1 MTKTERITRN
11 EAIVRLAKRD
21 VPVLKIAEAYGLSH
35 QMVYNIINRAKDE
48 ELARREMAKA
58 RKEATKN
65 WIVRTIQNNKRTH
78 VRLADVVRG
87 ICAQILRLYEGEDAI
102 EMIDHLEKVVSDVYA
117 FDYCRNS
124 AVVVNYC
131 EAQKDFARKEVQG
144 NEDCRK
150 NNL

>member
-58 RKEATKN
+58 RKEATTN

-87 ICAQILRLYEGEDAI
+87 ICTQILRLYEGEDAI
-102 EMIDHLEKVVSDVYA
+102 EMIDYLEKVVSDIYA

-124 AVVVNYC
+124 AIVINYC
-131 EAQKDFARKEVQG
+131 EAQKELARKEV
-144 NEDCRK
+144 
-150 NNL
+150 

>member
-1 MTKTERITRN
+1 MTKEERSTRN
-11 EAIVRLAKRD
+11 ETIVRLAKRD

-87 ICAQILRLYEGEDAI
+87 ICTQILRLYEGEDAI
-102 EMIDHLEKVVSDVYA
+102 EMIDHLEKTVSDIYA

-124 AVVVNYC
+124 AIVINYC
-131 EAQKDFARKEVQG
+131 EAQKDFARKEV
-144 NEDCRK
+144 
-150 NNL
+150 

>member
-1 MTKTERITRN
+1 MTKEERATRN

-35 QMVYNIINRAKDE
+35 QMIYNIINRAKDE
-48 ELARREMAKA
+48 ELARREMARA

-65 WIVRTIQNNKRTH
+65 WIMRTIQNNKRTH

-102 EMIDHLEKVVSDVYA
+102 EMIDHLEKTVSNIYM
-117 FDYCRNS
+117 FDYCKNQTV
-124 AVVVNYC
+124 ANYC
-131 EAQKDFARKEVQG
+131 EAQKDFARKEV
-144 NEDCRK
+144 
-150 NNL
+150 

>member
-21 VPVLKIAEAYGLSH
+21 IPVSKIAEAYGLSH

-78 VRLADVVRG
+78 VRLADVVRS

-102 EMIDHLEKVVSDVYA
+102 EIIDYLEKTVSDIYA

-124 AVVVNYC
+124 AIVINYC
-131 EAQKDFARKEVQG
+131 EAQKDFARKEV
-144 NEDCRK
+144 
-150 NNL
+150 

>member
-21 VPVLKIAEAYGLSH
+21 IPVLKIAEAYGLSH

-78 VRLADVVRG
+78 VRLTDVVRG
-87 ICAQILRLYEGEDAI
+87 ICTQILRLYEDDDAI
-102 EMIDHLEKVVSDVYA
+102 EMIDYLEKTVSDIYA

-124 AVVVNYC
+124 AIVVNYC
-131 EAQKDFARKEVQG
+131 EAQKDFARKEV
-144 NEDCRK
+144 
-150 NNL
+150 

>member
-11 EAIVRLAKRD
+11 AAIVRLAKRA

-35 QMVYNIINRAKDE
+35 QMIYNIINRAKDE

-87 ICAQILRLYEGEDAI
+87 ICTQILRLYECEDAI
-102 EMIDHLEKVVSDVYA
+102 EMIDYLEKVVSDIYA

-124 AVVVNYC
+124 AIVINYC
-131 EAQKDFARKEVQG
+131 EAQKDFARKEV
-144 NEDCRK
+144 
-150 NNL
+150 

>member
-1 MTKTERITRN
+1 MTKTERKSRN

-21 VPVLKIAEAYGLSH
+21 IPVSKIAEAFNLSH

-87 ICAQILRLYEGEDAI
+87 ICTQILRLYEGEDAI
-102 EMIDHLEKVVSDVYA
+102 EMIDCLEKTVSDVYA

-124 AVVVNYC
+124 AIVINYC
-131 EAQKDFARKEVQG
+131 EAQKDFARKEV
-144 NEDCRK
+144 
-150 NNL
+150 

>member
-11 EAIVRLAKRD
+11 AAIVRLAKRD
-21 VPVLKIAEAYGLSH
+21 IPVSKIAEAFNLSH

-48 ELARREMAKA
+48 EAARREMAKA

-102 EMIDHLEKVVSDVYA
+102 EMIDHLEKTVSDIYA

-124 AVVVNYC
+124 AIVLNYC
-131 EAQKDFARKEVQG
+131 EAQKDFARKEI
-144 NEDCRK
+144 
-150 NNL
+150 

>member
-78 VRLADVVRG
+78 VRLADVVSG
-87 ICAQILRLYEGEDAI
+87 ICAQILRLYEGDDAI
-102 EMIDHLEKVVSDVYA
+102 EMIDYLENVVSNVYA

-124 AVVVNYC
+124 ATVINYC
-131 EAQKDFARKEVQG
+131 KAQKDFARKEG
-144 NEDCRK
+144 
-150 NNL
+150 

>member
-1 MTKTERITRN
+1 MTKTERKSRN
-11 EAIVRLAKRD
+11 EAIVRLAKRE
-21 VPVLKIAEAYGLSH
+21 VPVSKIAEAFNLSH

-48 ELARREMAKA
+48 EAARREMAKA

-65 WIVRTIQNNKRTH
+65 WIVRTIQQNKRTH

-117 FDYCRNS
+117 YDYCRNS
-124 AVVVNYC
+124 AIVINYC
-131 EAQKDFARKEVQG
+131 EAQKDLARKEV
-144 NEDCRK
+144 
-150 NNL
+150 

>member
-102 EMIDHLEKVVSDVYA
+102 EMIDYLEKVVSDIYT

-124 AVVVNYC
+124 AVVINYC
-131 EAQKDFARKEVQG
+131 EAQKDFARKEV
-144 NEDCRK
+144 
-150 NNL
+150 

>member
-1 MTKTERITRN
+1 MTKEERATRN
-11 EAIVRLAKRD
+11 AAIVRLAKRA

-48 ELARREMAKA
+48 ELARRELAKA

-102 EMIDHLEKVVSDVYA
+102 EMIDYLEKVVSDIYA

-124 AVVVNYC
+124 AIVINYC
-131 EAQKDFARKEVQG
+131 EAQKDFARKEV
-144 NEDCRK
+144 
-150 NNL
+150 

>member
-1 MTKTERITRN
+1 MTKTERTTRN
-11 EAIVRLAKRD
+11 AAIIRLAKRD
-21 VPVLKIAEAYGLSH
+21 VPVSKIAEAFGLSH

-48 ELARREMAKA
+48 EAARREMAKA

-102 EMIDHLEKVVSDVYA
+102 EMIDHLEKTVSDIYA

-124 AVVVNYC
+124 AIVLNYC
-131 EAQKDFARKEVQG
+131 EAQKDFARKEI
-144 NEDCRK
+144 
-150 NNL
+150 

>member
-1 MTKTERITRN
+1 MTKTERTTRN

-48 ELARREMAKA
+48 EIARREMAKA

-65 WIVRTIQNNKRTH
+65 WIVRTIQQNKRTH

-87 ICAQILRLYEGEDAI
+87 ICTQILRLYEGEDAI
-102 EMIDHLEKVVSDVYA
+102 EMIDCLEKTVSDIYA

-124 AVVVNYC
+124 AIVINYC
-131 EAQKDFARKEVQG
+131 EAQKDFARKEV
-144 NEDCRK
+144 
-150 NNL
+150 

>member
-1 MTKTERITRN
+1 MTKTERTTRN
-11 EAIVRLAKRD
+11 AAIVRLAKRD

-35 QMVYNIINRAKDE
+35 QMVYNIINKAKDE
-48 ELARREMAKA
+48 ELARRELAKA

-65 WIVRTIQNNKRTH
+65 WIVRTIQQNKRTH

-102 EMIDHLEKVVSDVYA
+102 EMIDYLEKTVSDVYA

-124 AVVVNYC
+124 AVVINYC
-131 EAQKDFARKEVQG
+131 EAQKDFARKEV
-144 NEDCRK
+144 
-150 NNL
+150 

>member
-1 MTKTERITRN
+1 MTKEERTTRN
-11 EAIVRLAKRD
+11 AAIVRLAKRD
-21 VPVLKIAEAYGLSH
+21 IPVSKIAEAFNLSH

-48 ELARREMAKA
+48 EAARREMAKA

-102 EMIDHLEKVVSDVYA
+102 EMIDHLEKTVSDVYA

-124 AVVVNYC
+124 AIVINYC
-131 EAQKDFARKEVQG
+131 EAQKDFARKEV
-144 NEDCRK
+144 
-150 NNL
+150 

>member
-1 MTKTERITRN
+1 MTKTERTTRN

-48 ELARREMAKA
+48 EIARREMAKA

-65 WIVRTIQNNKRTH
+65 WIAHTIQQNKRTH

-87 ICAQILRLYEGEDAI
+87 ICTQILRLYEGEDAI
-102 EMIDHLEKVVSDVYA
+102 EMIDCLEKTVSDIYA

-124 AVVVNYC
+124 AIVINYC
-131 EAQKDFARKEVQG
+131 EAQKDFSRKEV
-144 NEDCRK
+144 
-150 NNL
+150 

>member
-1 MTKTERITRN
+1 MTKTERTTRN
-11 EAIVRLAKRD
+11 AAIVRLAKRA
-21 VPVLKIAEAYGLSH
+21 VPVLKIAEAFGLSH

-48 ELARREMAKA
+48 ELARRELAKA

-65 WIVRTIQNNKRTH
+65 WIVRTIQQNKRTH

-102 EMIDHLEKVVSDVYA
+102 EMIDYLEKVVSDIYA

-124 AVVVNYC
+124 AIVINYC
-131 EAQKDFARKEVQG
+131 EAQKDFARKEV
-144 NEDCRK
+144 
-150 NNL
+150 

>member
-21 VPVLKIAEAYGLSH
+21 IPVSKIAEAFNLSH

-87 ICAQILRLYEGEDAI
+87 ICTQILRLYEGEDAI
-102 EMIDHLEKVVSDVYA
+102 EMIDCLEKTVSDVYA

-124 AVVVNYC
+124 AIVINYC
-131 EAQKDFARKEVQG
+131 EAQKDFARKEV
-144 NEDCRK
+144 
-150 NNL
+150 

>member
-1 MTKTERITRN
+1 MTKEERTTRN
-11 EAIVRLAKRD
+11 EAIVRLAKRE
-21 VPVLKIAEAYGLSH
+21 VPVIKIAEAYGLSH
-35 QMVYNIINRAKDE
+35 QMVYIIINRAKDE
-48 ELARREMAKA
+48 EAARREMAKA

-102 EMIDHLEKVVSDVYA
+102 EMIDHLEKTVSDIYA
-117 FDYCRNS
+117 YDYCRNS

-131 EAQKDFARKEVQG
+131 EAQKDFARKEV
-144 NEDCRK
+144 
-150 NNL
+150 

>member
-35 QMVYNIINRAKDE
+35 QMIYNIINRAKDE

-87 ICAQILRLYEGEDAI
+87 ICTQILRLYEGEDAI
-102 EMIDHLEKVVSDVYA
+102 EMIDHLEKTVSDIYA

-124 AVVVNYC
+124 AIVINYC
-131 EAQKDFARKEVQG
+131 EAQKDFARKEV
-144 NEDCRK
+144 
-150 NNL
+150 

>member
-35 QMVYNIINRAKDE
+35 QMIYNIINRAKEE
-48 ELARREMAKA
+48 ELARRELAKA

-65 WIVRTIQNNKRTH
+65 WIVRTIQNSKRTH
-78 VRLADVVRG
+78 VRLSDVVRG
-87 ICAQILRLYEGEDAI
+87 ICTQILRLYEGEDAI
-102 EMIDHLEKVVSDVYA
+102 EMIDYLENVVSNVYV

-124 AVVVNYC
+124 AIVVNYY
-131 EAQKDFARKEVQG
+131 EAQKDFARKEV
-144 NEDCRK
+144 
-150 NNL
+150 

>member
-1 MTKTERITRN
+1 MTKEERITRN

-21 VPVLKIAEAYGLSH
+21 IPVLKIAEAYGLSH

-48 ELARREMAKA
+48 EIARREMAKA

-65 WIVRTIQNNKRTH
+65 WIVHTIQQNKRTH

-87 ICAQILRLYEGEDAI
+87 ICTQILRLYEGEDAI
-102 EMIDHLEKVVSDVYA
+102 EMIDHLEKTVSDIYA

-124 AVVVNYC
+124 AIVVNYC
-131 EAQKDFARKEVQG
+131 EAQKDFARKEV
-144 NEDCRK
+144 
-150 NNL
+150 